1 MSAAV
6 KKRFDIID
14 IIKGLGIICVCL
26 GHSGFPYSHFIS
38 LFHMPIFFICSGFCF
53 KSLPDK
59 SGKGYLKY
67 CWGKI
72 KTLWFPFVFWNTFFV
87 LTFNLCLNLNIYTN
101 NADVFN
107 YISSSYVSLTTPYT
121 GMDFLINTLK
131 GFAFLNETQ
140 MTGAFWF
147 IRSLFLVSL
156 TFCGIDL
163 LLVKVFKIKHVL
175 LVQLFIS
182 IVFVVGGY
190 LIGKFI
196 PNSDALNF
204 LTAYIFFYFGYIFK
218 IYKDKILSKLNSGL
232 YMLILMFSL
241 GLLILLDPYGYV
253 TFNSNHY
260 SNLFYLLG
268 CGFLGWCFLFSLA
281 YFIDKWIISKV
292 VFKYLGQYSLPI
304 LIFHFLS
311 FKIVTVF
318 VCLANNLPLMCVAA
332 FPHLYGDQNGLWAL
346 YSLVG
351 LLIPLLAHR
360 LYHLAYD
367 PIKRKISDSIKRKKE
382 IKAS

>member
-1 MSAAV
+1 MEVVA

-38 LFHMPIFFICSGFCF
+38 LFHMPLFFICSGFCF

-67 CWGKI
+67 IWGKI

-87 LTFNLCLNLNIYTN
+87 LTFNVCLNCNIYTN
-101 NADVFN
+101 NPDVFN
-107 YISSSYVSLTTPYT
+107 YISSDYVSLSSPYT
-121 GMDFLINTLK
+121 GMDFLVNTLK
-131 GFAFLNETQ
+131 GFGFQNEIQ
-140 MTGAFWF
+140 LTGAFWF
-147 IRSLFLVSL
+147 IRSLFIVSL
-156 TFCGIDL
+156 LFCGIDL
-163 LLVKVFKIKHVL
+163 LLVKVFKVKHVL
-175 LVQLFIS
+175 LIQLFIS
-182 IVFVVGGY
+182 IVFVIGGY
-190 LIGKFI
+190 LIGKFVAHA
-196 PNSDALNF
+196 DVLNF
-204 LTAYIFFYFGYIFK
+204 LTAYIFFYFGYVFK
-218 IYKDKILSKLNSGL
+218 VYKDKILGKLNSGI
-232 YMLILMFSL
+232 YMIILALSF
-241 GLLILLDPYGYV
+241 GLLVLLDPYGFV
-253 TFNSNHY
+253 TFNSNQY
-260 SNLFYLLG
+260 SSLIYLLV

-318 VCLANNLPLMCVAA
+318 VCMANNLPFICVAS
-332 FPHLYGDQNGLWAL
+332 FPHLYGDKDGLWFI

-351 LLIPLLAHR
+351 LIVPLIAHR
-360 LYHLAYD
+360 LYHVAYD
-367 PIKRKISDSIKRKKE
+367 PIKKKISMRIEEKRAAKV
-382 IKAS
+382 